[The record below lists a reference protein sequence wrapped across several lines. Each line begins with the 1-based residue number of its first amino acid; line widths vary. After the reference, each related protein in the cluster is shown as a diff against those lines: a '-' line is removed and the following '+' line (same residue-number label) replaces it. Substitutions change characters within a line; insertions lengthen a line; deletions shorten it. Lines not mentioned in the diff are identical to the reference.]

1 MGDPPPDSPGSGPA
15 SVSTDL
21 CTVECERHILTPV
34 VTGGHVLPGGG
45 NTAMRSSA
53 VDQFG
58 TSVTT
63 GHGQPL
69 PANDPYPQVSADE
82 SEIAILS
89 VDAAR

>member
-1 MGDPPPDSPGSGPA
+1 M
-15 SVSTDL
+15 
-21 CTVECERHILTPV
+21 
-34 VTGGHVLPGGG
+34 TGGHVLPGGG

-53 VDQFG
+53 VDRFG

-63 GHGQPL
+63 GHGQP
-69 PANDPYPQVSADE
+69 PSRQTIYTPQVSADE